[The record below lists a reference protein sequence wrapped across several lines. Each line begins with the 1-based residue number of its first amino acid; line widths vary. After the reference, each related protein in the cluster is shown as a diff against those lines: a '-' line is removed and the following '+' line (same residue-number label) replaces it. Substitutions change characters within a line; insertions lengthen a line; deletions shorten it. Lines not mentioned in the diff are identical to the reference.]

1 MLTSSSMSK
10 LSRDCGFTLVLLRF
24 LKFEIGVDKT
34 SSSLWPV
41 VVLLEATGFDLVRF
55 TNTGASSAM
64 AGVQGELQLSPGPF
78 MPWRQALARLHLD
91 GQYDTYMCR
100 F

>member
-1 MLTSSSMSK
+1 MPTSSSLSK
-10 LSRDCGFTLVLLRF
+10 LSRDCGFALALLRF

-34 SSSLWPV
+34 SSSLWLV
-41 VVLLEATGFDLVRF
+41 VALLEATGFDLVRF

-64 AGVQGELQLSPGPF
+64 AEVQRVLPTLSRPF
-78 MPWRQALARLHLD
+78 SLWRQALARLHMD
-91 GQYDTYMCR
+91 SQYDTYMCR